1 MFSDPQKN
9 IEQFAV
15 DPGLSVADFGS
26 GAGFYALA
34 LSRAVGPTG
43 NVYAIDVQQDLLIK
57 LKNEAIR
64 QNISNIEIVLGNVEE
79 NKGSQLKDNSVDRV
93 VIVNMLFQTKD
104 KDAVIDEAKRIL
116 KDKGTILIIDWSD
129 SFGGLGPAS
138 HYLFNSS
145 QAEALCKSHGL
156 EVVRSINAGDHHY
169 GFILKK
175 L

>member
-9 IEQFAV
+9 IEQFAI
-15 DPGLSVADFGS
+15 DPGMSVADFGS

-43 NVYAIDVQQDLLIK
+43 HVYAIDVQQDLLIK

-64 QNISNIEIVLGNVEE
+64 QNISNIEIVCGDVEE
-79 NKGSQLKDNSVDRV
+79 KSGSQLKEKSIDRV
-93 VIVNMLFQTKD
+93 VIVNMLFQAKD
-104 KDAVIDEAKRIL
+104 KDVVIEEAKRVL

-138 HYLFNSS
+138 HYLFKSF

-156 EVVRSINAGDHHY
+156 EIVRSINAGDHHY
-169 GFILKK
+169 GIILKK
-175 L
+175 I

>member
-9 IEQFAV
+9 IEQFAI

-43 NVYAIDVQQDLLIK
+43 HVYAIDVQQDLLIK

-93 VIVNMLFQTKD
+93 VIVNILFQTKD
-104 KDAVIDEAKRIL
+104 YFVQSIYISENFIVIK
-116 KDKGTILIIDWSD
+116 II
-129 SFGGLGPAS
+129 
-138 HYLFNSS
+138 
-145 QAEALCKSHGL
+145 
-156 EVVRSINAGDHHY
+156 I
-169 GFILKK
+169 I
-175 L
+175 

>member
-9 IEQFAV
+9 IEQFAI

-43 NVYAIDVQQDLLIK
+43 HVYAVDVQQDLLIR

-104 KDAVIDEAKRIL
+104 RDAVIDEAKRIL

-129 SFGGLGPAS
+129 SFGGLGPAP
-138 HYLFNSS
+138 HYLFNAS
-145 QAEALCKSHGL
+145 QAEALCRGKGL
-156 EVVRSINAGDHHY
+156 DIVRNINAGDHHY

-175 L
+175 I